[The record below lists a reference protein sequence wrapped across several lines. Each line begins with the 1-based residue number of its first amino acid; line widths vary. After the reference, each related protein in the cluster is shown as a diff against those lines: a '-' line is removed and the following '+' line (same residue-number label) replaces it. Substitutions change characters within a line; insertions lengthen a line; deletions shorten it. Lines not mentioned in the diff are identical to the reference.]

1 MLGDYEKF
9 KKSIYSLTQIDLS
22 SYKENQMRR
31 RIDTLINKNKIKSY
45 EEYVSLI
52 KQDKEKFVVPKSVQA
67 VIPIKTIWEDGIL
80 KMSFSLI

>member
-52 KQDKEKFVVPKSVQA
+52 KQDKEKFEQFVNFL
-67 VIPIKTIWEDGIL
+67 TINVSE
-80 KMSFSLI
+80 FYRNVEQ